1 MQSGKLNRFP
11 QQPRDTEAL
20 YYVNFVVQQDYG
32 DSDVDDDVWTQP
44 TQEEV
49 ATPRLILPNL
59 REEKTDTEQ
68 NKVSLFLLKLS
79 K

>member
-1 MQSGKLNRFP
+1 
-11 QQPRDTEAL
+11 
-20 YYVNFVVQQDYG
+20 
-32 DSDVDDDVWTQP
+32 VDDDVWTQP

-68 NKVSLFLLKLS
+68 NNVSLFLLKLS